1 VAATLYFDLG
11 SPYVYLA
18 VERLAR
24 FDLGDVRLRPVSLGA
39 LFKYTGRS
47 SWGLGPDREGGMAEV
62 ERRAAEYGL
71 PPVRWPEG
79 WPGNYLRAN
88 RACVAAEEAGRL
100 EPFVTTALRLA
111 FVEGADLGGEEA
123 YLEAARL
130 VGLDPEAVRVRI
142 EEQELKDRLREY
154 TDAAHASGVVGV
166 PTVQVGETLFWG
178 DDRLEA
184 AAEAANS
191 SNKGQN

>member
-1 VAATLYFDLG
+1 
-11 SPYVYLA
+11 
-18 VERLAR
+18 
-24 FDLGDVRLRPVSLGA
+24 
-39 LFKYTGRS
+39 
-47 SWGLGPDREGGMAEV
+47 
-62 ERRAAEYGL
+62 
-71 PPVRWPEG
+71 
-79 WPGNYLRAN
+79 
-88 RACVAAEEAGRL
+88 
-100 EPFVTTALRLA
+100 
-111 FVEGADLGGEEA
+111 VEGADLGGEEA

>member
-1 VAATLYFDLG
+1 MAATLYFDLG

-47 SWGLGPDREGGMAEV
+47 SWGLGPDREGGMSEV
-62 ERRAAEYGL
+62 ERFYAL
-71 PPVRWPEG
+71 PPVRWPEA
-79 WPGNYLRAN
+79 WPANYLRAN